1 MTTILLSSMIK
12 RSLEERW
19 GEVLNVGSGL
29 FNLVDATHP
38 LRVFIGGNA
47 NLEPTL
53 TLVLRNEP
61 PALATFHL
69 LSIDTRRRDD
79 GTWLLLLQ
87 LQSKHA
93 FREFATMCGELVEA
107 SRDFPDESSALAA
120 FLKALDH
127 WRNLFR
133 PAPRDLLTE
142 SQLRG
147 LAAELACMTQLLRPS
162 RSWEDVI
169 HAWVGPL
176 EAPQDFRLSGNLL
189 IEAKAVHRD
198 SSTIQISSLD
208 QLDRRASTLLLAT
221 VVVEREV
228 RTTPEVRSLSGMVEA
243 VEGQLVGSFALID
256 EFRAKLREAQFDPND
271 PGYGEYW
278 FSIGPVALYRV
289 DVGFPFLATGDVP
302 SGIVRAQYE
311 IGVGAIRDFAVEPRL
326 PLQEK

>member
-1 MTTILLSSMIK
+1 
-12 RSLEERW
+12 
-19 GEVLNVGSGL
+19 
-29 FNLVDATHP
+29 
-38 LRVFIGGNA
+38 
-47 NLEPTL
+47 
-53 TLVLRNEP
+53 
-61 PALATFHL
+61 
-69 LSIDTRRRDD
+69 
-79 GTWLLLLQ
+79 
-87 LQSKHA
+87 
-93 FREFATMCGELVEA
+93 
-107 SRDFPDESSALAA
+107 
-120 FLKALDH
+120 
-127 WRNLFR
+127 
-133 PAPRDLLTE
+133 
-142 SQLRG
+142 
-147 LAAELACMTQLLRPS
+147 MTQLLRPS